1 MSLGTKI
8 ADSIPEPVIT
18 YVYDHP
24 RVLTVVTAAL
34 VIITSAL
41 AMSAVQLDVR
51 ACDFRR
57 ARLGEMQRAVSEALG
72 G

>member
-1 MSLGTKI
+1 M
-8 ADSIPEPVIT
+8 
-18 YVYDHP
+18 
-24 RVLTVVTAAL
+24 LTAATAAL

-41 AMSAVQLDVR
+41 AMSAVQLDLR

-57 ARLGEMQRAVSEALG
+57 ARLGEMQRAASEALG